1 MKMKKNL
8 TILIALLLTVS
19 MLAGCGGNATETT
32 PAPMQEADTPE
43 AAAAEEA
50 SEEGGGEPVGY
61 RAQYLQLADS
71 SLTAGLDHAAAVG
84 ETIYYTS
91 LGVIS
96 DETPEGVIPEWPE
109 QYWVYGPVLCKV
121 GTDGSI
127 ERLPYHPTEGE
138 TGQGGNRGVVFEG
151 LCASADG
158 KLWVLEKHYHYWND
172 APEGMADTD
181 PEFGSFFRSEENET
195 LVCVREDGTV
205 VSEFSLD
212 GLKNHMEEIKDL
224 DGSYSFDV
232 NGMAID
238 KDGRICL
245 AVHEWFSGTG
255 RYIQDNRIC
264 ILDPQ
269 SGSLLDSFE
278 MGSTPE
284 YMVGLP
290 GGEIAVCCY
299 ERGEVIGLLDM
310 ETKSLGETVLIDDFV
325 NGMAA
330 GGEDYPVC
338 YSAGNSVYGLD
349 FEKGESVKLFNWIDC
364 DVARQGDESICV
376 LQDGRIVTTASEQT
390 VNGIENDLIVLSK
403 TAAGE
408 TSQKKVLRLAVM
420 NLYPFTSRMV
430 SRFNRSNPDYRI
442 EVTDY
447 SQYNDYS
454 SANEEDRNA
463 GINRLQ
469 TEIIAGDMPDL
480 LDISLLSADRLGS
493 KGLVEDLYPYMDA
506 DPELNRSD
514 LLEHVLQAFEENGKL
529 YQTVGNFYVLTT
541 AGLSSVVGDQIG
553 WNMDQFHEAMSRLQ
567 AENPNCTVFERY
579 TTQDLA
585 LTFLLYLELENYVD
599 WSNGECR
606 FQSDGFVKLLEFV
619 KSFPTVYS
627 WETDAGADDFDTDTR
642 LRMGLQLMKQCNFA
656 CFEDLQL
663 NTAGLGGAP
672 CTFVGYPTENGAGSM
687 FAQIGNSFAITS
699 TCVDKEAAW
708 QFIRQFFLP
717 EYQEQFLGEVFPTNR
732 VVYEKMKTEATTP
745 KYQRNPDGSYM
756 LSEEGKRIEED
767 RGSMQVNG
775 VTVPYKTVS
784 EEDVARVEEIINAT
798 TNILHTDDSL
808 KRIIIDGA
816 LPYFADQKSVDE
828 VVKLIQSKAMLYVN
842 EQR

>member
-1 MKMKKNL
+1 MKKKF

-19 MLAGCGGNATETT
+19 LLAGCGGT
-32 PAPMQEADTPE
+32 PSEKIQ
-43 AAAAEEA
+43 AAEQKVGMTGAVKAEEEA
-50 SEEGGGEPVGY
+50 EETEAEPAGY
-61 RAQYLQLADS
+61 RAQYLELEDS
-71 SLTAGLDHAAAVG
+71 NLTAGLDHAAVVG
-84 ETIYYTS
+84 ETVYFTS

-96 DETPEGVIPEWPE
+96 DETPAGVSPEWPE

-121 GTDGSI
+121 GTDGAI
-127 ERLPYHPTEGE
+127 ERLPYQPKQSDA
-138 TGQGGNRGVVFEG
+138 GQGENSGVVFEG
-151 LCASADG
+151 LCAAQDG
-158 KLWVLEKHYHYWND
+158 NLWVLEKHYRY
-172 APEGMADTD
+172 
-181 PEFGSFFRSEENET
+181 GSEHSGETAGTEQEHGSSFRSEEHEM

-212 GLKNHMEEIKDL
+212 GLKNHAEEVKDL
-224 DGSYSFDV
+224 EGSYSFEV
-232 NGMAID
+232 PGMALD
-238 KDGRICL
+238 KDGHICL
-245 AVHEWFSGTG
+245 AIHEWFSGTAN
-255 RYIQDNRIC
+255 YIQEDRIVL
-264 ILDPQ
+264 LDPQ
-269 SGSLLDSFE
+269 TGSVADSFR
-278 MGSTPE
+278 MSSTPE
-284 YMVGLP
+284 YMVGLAN
-290 GGEIAVCCY
+290 GEIAICCY
-299 ERGEVIGLLDM
+299 ERGELIGLLDL
-310 ETKSLGETVLIDDFV
+310 EEKGLKDKVQLGDFV

-330 GGEDYPVC
+330 GDGEYPVI
-338 YSAGNSVYGLD
+338 YSAGDSVYGLN
-349 FEKGESVKLFNWIDC
+349 FETGEPVKLFNWIDC
-364 DVARQGDESICV
+364 DVAREGDESFCM
-376 LQDGRIVTTASEQT
+376 LQDGRIVTTSTQET

-403 TAAGE
+403 NAAGE
-408 TSQKKVLRLAVM
+408 VSQKKVLRLAVM
-420 NLYPFTSRMV
+420 NLYPFTSKMV

-447 SQYNDYS
+447 AQFNNYS
-454 SANEEDRNA
+454 SANEDERNA

-469 TEIIAGDMPDL
+469 TEIIAGDMPDI

-514 LLEHVLQAFEENGKL
+514 LLEHVIQAFEENGKL
-529 YQTVGNFYVLTT
+529 YQTVGNFYILTT
-541 AGLSSVVGDQIG
+541 AGLSRVVGDHIG
-553 WNMDQFHEAMSRLQ
+553 WTMDEFQDAMSRLQ

-599 WSNGECR
+599 WSSGECG
-606 FQSDGFVKLLEFV
+606 FQSDGFIKLLEFV

-627 WETDAGADDFDTDTR
+627 WETDGGADDYDTDTR
-642 LRMGLQLMKQCNFA
+642 LLMGLQLMKQCNFA
-656 CFEDLQL
+656 CFEDLQV
-663 NTAGLGGAP
+663 NTAGLGGEP
-672 CTFVGYPTENGAGSM
+672 CTFVGYPTENGVGSM

-699 TCVDKEAAW
+699 SCADKDAAW

-732 VVYEKMKTEATTP
+732 SVYEKMKSEATTT
-745 KYQRNPDGSYM
+745 KYQRNPDGSFM
-756 LSEEGKRIEED
+756 LNEEGKRIEED
-767 RGSMQVNG
+767 LGSMQVNG
-775 VTVPYKTVS
+775 VTVPYRTAS

-816 LPYFADQKSVDE
+816 LPYFADQRSVDE

>member
-1 MKMKKNL
+1 MKKKF

-19 MLAGCGGNATETT
+19 LLAGCGGTPSETI
-32 PAPMQEADTPE
+32 Q
-43 AAAAEEA
+43 AAEQKVGMTGAVKAEKEA
-50 SEEGGGEPVGY
+50 EETEAEPAGY
-61 RAQYLQLADS
+61 RAQYLELEDS
-71 SLTAGLDHAAAVG
+71 NLTAGLDHAAVVG
-84 ETIYYTS
+84 ETVYFTS

-96 DETPEGVIPEWPE
+96 DETPAGVSPEWPE

-127 ERLPYHPTEGE
+127 ERLPYQPKQSDA
-138 TGQGGNRGVVFEG
+138 GQGENSGVVFEG
-151 LCASADG
+151 LCAAQDG
-158 KLWVLEKHYHYWND
+158 NLWVLEKHYRY
-172 APEGMADTD
+172 
-181 PEFGSFFRSEENET
+181 GSEPSGETAGTEQEHGSSFRNEEHEM

-212 GLKNHMEEIKDL
+212 GLKNHAEEVKDL
-224 DGSYSFDV
+224 EGSYSFEV
-232 NGMAID
+232 PGMALD
-238 KDGRICL
+238 KDGHICL
-245 AVHEWFSGTG
+245 AIHEWFSGTAN
-255 RYIQDNRIC
+255 YIQEDRIVL
-264 ILDPQ
+264 LDPQ
-269 SGSLLDSFE
+269 TGSVADSFR
-278 MGSTPE
+278 MSSTPE
-284 YMVGLP
+284 YMVGLAN
-290 GGEIAVCCY
+290 GEIAICCY
-299 ERGEVIGLLDM
+299 ERGELIGLLDL
-310 ETKSLGETVLIDDFV
+310 EEKGLKDKVQLGDFV

-330 GGEDYPVC
+330 GDGEYPVI
-338 YSAGNSVYGLD
+338 YSAGDSVYGLN
-349 FEKGESVKLFNWIDC
+349 FETGEPVKLFNWIDC
-364 DVARQGDESICV
+364 DVAREGDESFCM
-376 LQDGRIVTTASEQT
+376 LQDGRIVTTSTQET

-403 TAAGE
+403 NAAGE
-408 TSQKKVLRLAVM
+408 VSQKKVLRLAVM
-420 NLYPFTSRMV
+420 NLYPFTSKMV
-430 SRFNRSNPDYRI
+430 SRFNRSNPNYRI

-447 SQYNDYS
+447 AQFNNYS
-454 SANEEDRNA
+454 SANEDERNA

-469 TEIIAGDMPDL
+469 TEIIAGDMPDI

-514 LLEHVLQAFEENGKL
+514 LLEHVIQAFEENGKL
-529 YQTVGNFYVLTT
+529 YQTVGNFYILTT
-541 AGLSSVVGDQIG
+541 AGLSRVVGDHIG
-553 WNMDQFHEAMSRLQ
+553 WTMDEFQDAMSRLQ

-599 WSNGECR
+599 WSSGECG
-606 FQSDGFVKLLEFV
+606 FQSDGFIKLLEFV

-627 WETDAGADDFDTDTR
+627 WETDGGADDYDTDTR
-642 LRMGLQLMKQCNFA
+642 LLMGLQLMKQCNFA
-656 CFEDLQL
+656 CFEDLQV
-663 NTAGLGGAP
+663 NTAGLGGEP
-672 CTFVGYPTENGAGSM
+672 CTFVGYPTENGVGSM

-699 TCVDKEAAW
+699 SCADKDAAW

-732 VVYEKMKTEATTP
+732 SVYEKMKSEATTT
-745 KYQRNPDGSYM
+745 KYQRNPDGSFM
-756 LSEEGKRIEED
+756 LNEEGKRIEED
-767 RGSMQVNG
+767 LGSMQVNG
-775 VTVPYKTVS
+775 VTVPYRTAS

-816 LPYFADQKSVDE
+816 LPYFADQRSVDE

>member
-1 MKMKKNL
+1 MKKKF

-19 MLAGCGGNATETT
+19 LLAGCGGTPSETI
-32 PAPMQEADTPE
+32 Q
-43 AAAAEEA
+43 AAEQKVGMTGAVKAEKEA
-50 SEEGGGEPVGY
+50 EETEAEPAGY
-61 RAQYLQLADS
+61 RAQYLELEDS
-71 SLTAGLDHAAAVG
+71 NLTAGLDHAAVVG
-84 ETIYYTS
+84 ETVYFTS

-96 DETPEGVIPEWPE
+96 DETPAGVSPEWPE

-127 ERLPYHPTEGE
+127 ERLPYQPKQSDA
-138 TGQGGNRGVVFEG
+138 GQGENSGVVFEG
-151 LCASADG
+151 LCAAQDG
-158 KLWVLEKHYHYWND
+158 NLWVLEKHYRY
-172 APEGMADTD
+172 
-181 PEFGSFFRSEENET
+181 GSEPSGETAGTEQEHGSSFRNEEHEM

-212 GLKNHMEEIKDL
+212 GLKNHAEEVKDL
-224 DGSYSFDV
+224 EGSYSFEV
-232 NGMAID
+232 AGMALD
-238 KDGRICL
+238 KDGHICL
-245 AVHEWFSGTG
+245 AIHEWFSGTAN
-255 RYIQDNRIC
+255 YIQEDRIVL
-264 ILDPQ
+264 LDPQ
-269 SGSLLDSFE
+269 TGSVADSFR
-278 MGSTPE
+278 MSSTPE
-284 YMVGLP
+284 YMVGLAN
-290 GGEIAVCCY
+290 GEIAICCY
-299 ERGEVIGLLDM
+299 ERGELIGLLDL
-310 ETKSLGETVLIDDFV
+310 EEKGLKDTVQLGDFV
-325 NGMAA
+325 NGMA
-330 GGEDYPVC
+330 GGDEDYPVI
-338 YSAGNSVYGLD
+338 YSAGDSVYGLN
-349 FEKGESVKLFNWIDC
+349 FETGEPVKLFNWIDC

-376 LQDGRIVTTASEQT
+376 LQDGRIVTTSTQET

-403 TAAGE
+403 NAAGE
-408 TSQKKVLRLAVM
+408 VSQKKVLRLAVM
-420 NLYPFTSRMV
+420 NLYPFTSKMV

-447 SQYNDYS
+447 AQFNNYS
-454 SANEEDRNA
+454 SANEDERNA

-469 TEIIAGDMPDL
+469 TEIIAGDMPDI

-514 LLEHVLQAFEENGKL
+514 LLEHVIQAFEENGKL
-529 YQTVGNFYVLTT
+529 YQTVGNFYILTT
-541 AGLSSVVGDQIG
+541 AGLSRVVGDHIG
-553 WNMDQFHEAMSRLQ
+553 WTMDEFQDAMSRLQ

-599 WSNGECR
+599 WSSGECG
-606 FQSDGFVKLLEFV
+606 FQSDGFIKLLEFV

-627 WETDAGADDFDTDTR
+627 WETDGGADDYDTDTR
-642 LRMGLQLMKQCNFA
+642 LLMGLQLMKQCNFA
-656 CFEDLQL
+656 CFEDLQV
-663 NTAGLGGAP
+663 NTAGLGGEP
-672 CTFVGYPTENGAGSM
+672 CTFVGYPTENGVGSM

-699 TCVDKEAAW
+699 SCADKDAAW

-732 VVYEKMKTEATTP
+732 SVYEKMKSEATTT
-745 KYQRNPDGSYM
+745 KYQRNPDGSFM
-756 LSEEGKRIEED
+756 LNEEGKRIEED
-767 RGSMQVNG
+767 LGSMQVNG
-775 VTVPYKTVS
+775 VTVPYRTAS

-816 LPYFADQKSVDE
+816 LPYFADQRSVDE

>member
-1 MKMKKNL
+1 MKKKF

-19 MLAGCGGNATETT
+19 LLAGCGGT
-32 PAPMQEADTPE
+32 PSEKIQ
-43 AAAAEEA
+43 AAEQKVGMTGAVKAEKEA
-50 SEEGGGEPVGY
+50 EETEAEPAGY
-61 RAQYLQLADS
+61 RAQYLELEDS
-71 SLTAGLDHAAAVG
+71 NLTAGLDHAAVVG
-84 ETIYYTS
+84 ETVYFTS

-96 DETPEGVIPEWPE
+96 DETPAGVSPEWPE

-127 ERLPYHPTEGE
+127 ERLPYQPKQSDA
-138 TGQGGNRGVVFEG
+138 GQGENSGVVFEG
-151 LCASADG
+151 LCAAQDG
-158 KLWVLEKHYHYWND
+158 NLWVLEKHYRY
-172 APEGMADTD
+172 
-181 PEFGSFFRSEENET
+181 GSEPSGETAGTEQEHGSSFRNEEHEM

-212 GLKNHMEEIKDL
+212 GLKNHAEEVKDL
-224 DGSYSFDV
+224 EGSYSFEV
-232 NGMAID
+232 PGMALD
-238 KDGRICL
+238 KDGHICL
-245 AVHEWFSGTG
+245 AIHEWFSGTAN
-255 RYIQDNRIC
+255 YIQEDRIVL
-264 ILDPQ
+264 LDPQ
-269 SGSLLDSFE
+269 TGSVADSFR
-278 MGSTPE
+278 MSSTPE
-284 YMVGLP
+284 YMVGLAN
-290 GGEIAVCCY
+290 GEIAICCY
-299 ERGEVIGLLDM
+299 ERGELIGLLDL
-310 ETKSLGETVLIDDFV
+310 EEKGLKDKVQLGDFV

-330 GGEDYPVC
+330 GDGEYPVI
-338 YSAGNSVYGLD
+338 YSAGDSVYGLN
-349 FEKGESVKLFNWIDC
+349 FETGEPVKLFNWIDC
-364 DVARQGDESICV
+364 DVAREGDESFCM
-376 LQDGRIVTTASEQT
+376 LQDGRIVTTSTQET

-403 TAAGE
+403 NEAGE
-408 TSQKKVLRLAVM
+408 VSQKKVLRLAVM
-420 NLYPFTSRMV
+420 NLYPFTSKMV
-430 SRFNRSNPDYRI
+430 SRFNRSNPNYRI

-447 SQYNDYS
+447 AQFNNYS
-454 SANEEDRNA
+454 SANEDERNA

-469 TEIIAGDMPDL
+469 TEIIAGDMPDI

-514 LLEHVLQAFEENGKL
+514 LLEHVIQAFEENGKL
-529 YQTVGNFYVLTT
+529 YQTVGNFYILTT
-541 AGLSSVVGDQIG
+541 AGLSRVVGDHIG
-553 WNMDQFHEAMSRLQ
+553 WTMDEFQDAMSRLQ

-599 WSNGECR
+599 WSSGECG
-606 FQSDGFVKLLEFV
+606 FQSDGFIKLLEFV

-627 WETDAGADDFDTDTR
+627 WETDGGADDYDTDTR
-642 LRMGLQLMKQCNFA
+642 LLMGLQLMKQCNFA
-656 CFEDLQL
+656 CFEDLQV
-663 NTAGLGGAP
+663 NTAGLGGEP
-672 CTFVGYPTENGAGSM
+672 CTFVGYPTENGVGSM

-699 TCVDKEAAW
+699 SCADKDAAW

-732 VVYEKMKTEATTP
+732 SVYEKMKSEATTT
-745 KYQRNPDGSYM
+745 KYQRNPDGSFM
-756 LSEEGKRIEED
+756 LNEEGKRIEED
-767 RGSMQVNG
+767 LGSMQVNG
-775 VTVPYKTVS
+775 VTVPYRTAS

-816 LPYFADQKSVDE
+816 LPYFADQRSVDE

>member
-1 MKMKKNL
+1 MKKKF

-19 MLAGCGGNATETT
+19 LLAGCGGT
-32 PAPMQEADTPE
+32 PSEKIQ
-43 AAAAEEA
+43 AAEQKVGMTGAVKAEKEA
-50 SEEGGGEPVGY
+50 EETEAEPAGY
-61 RAQYLQLADS
+61 RAQYLELEDS
-71 SLTAGLDHAAAVG
+71 NLTAGLDHAAVVG
-84 ETIYYTS
+84 ETVYFTS

-96 DETPEGVIPEWPE
+96 DETPAGVSPEWPE

-127 ERLPYHPTEGE
+127 ERLPYQPKQSDA
-138 TGQGGNRGVVFEG
+138 GQGENSGVVFEG
-151 LCASADG
+151 LCAAQDG
-158 KLWVLEKHYHYWND
+158 NLWVLEKHYRY
-172 APEGMADTD
+172 
-181 PEFGSFFRSEENET
+181 GSEPSGETAGTEQEHGSSFRNEEHEM

-212 GLKNHMEEIKDL
+212 GLKNHAEEVKDL
-224 DGSYSFDV
+224 EGSYSFEV
-232 NGMAID
+232 PGMALD
-238 KDGRICL
+238 QDGHICL
-245 AVHEWFSGTG
+245 AIHEWFSGTAN
-255 RYIQDNRIC
+255 YIQEDRIVL
-264 ILDPQ
+264 LDPQ
-269 SGSLLDSFE
+269 TGSVADSFR
-278 MGSTPE
+278 MSSTPE
-284 YMVGLP
+284 YMVGLAN
-290 GGEIAVCCY
+290 GEIAICCY
-299 ERGEVIGLLDM
+299 ERGELIGLLDL
-310 ETKSLGETVLIDDFV
+310 EEKGLKDKVQLGDFV

-330 GGEDYPVC
+330 GDGEYPVI
-338 YSAGNSVYGLD
+338 YSAGDSVYGLN
-349 FEKGESVKLFNWIDC
+349 FETGEPVKLFNWIDC
-364 DVARQGDESICV
+364 DVAREGDESFCM
-376 LQDGRIVTTASEQT
+376 LQDGRIVTTSTQET

-403 TAAGE
+403 NAAGE
-408 TSQKKVLRLAVM
+408 VSQKKVLRLAVM
-420 NLYPFTSRMV
+420 NLYPFTSKMV

-447 SQYNDYS
+447 AQFNNYS
-454 SANEEDRNA
+454 SANEDERNA

-469 TEIIAGDMPDL
+469 TEIIAGDMPDI

-514 LLEHVLQAFEENGKL
+514 LLEHVIQAFEENGML
-529 YQTVGNFYVLTT
+529 YQTVGNFYILTT
-541 AGLSSVVGDQIG
+541 AGLSRVVGDHIG
-553 WNMDQFHEAMSRLQ
+553 WTMDEFQEAMSRLQ

-599 WSNGECR
+599 WSSGECG
-606 FQSDGFVKLLEFV
+606 FQSDGFIKLLEFV

-627 WETDAGADDFDTDTR
+627 WETDGGADDYDTDTR
-642 LRMGLQLMKQCNFA
+642 LLMGLQLMKQCNFA
-656 CFEDLQL
+656 CFEDLQV
-663 NTAGLGGAP
+663 NTAGLGGEP
-672 CTFVGYPTENGAGSM
+672 CTFVGYPTENGVGSM

-699 TCVDKEAAW
+699 SCADKDAAW

-732 VVYEKMKTEATTP
+732 SVYEKMKSEATTT
-745 KYQRNPDGSYM
+745 KYQRNPDGSFM
-756 LSEEGKRIEED
+756 LNEEGKRIEED
-767 RGSMQVNG
+767 LGSMQVNG
-775 VTVPYKTVS
+775 VTVPYRTAS

-816 LPYFADQKSVDE
+816 LPYFADQRSVDE